1 MNDVLSATD
10 YDETMR
16 KTIDIHP
23 TEAAVNAGA
32 VRPFGL
38 TPAGAWTP
46 SRYDRALNGRR
57 LR

>member
-1 MNDVLSATD
+1 
-10 YDETMR
+10 MR
-16 KTIDIHP
+16 TTIDIHP